1 MAVYEVGANNTL
13 TSVKKVLSY
22 TKEVDI
28 LTVED
33 LSSSKTYVAYVYGMN
48 DGNGELYEIAFLAKQ
63 SAETSRVLTGIKI
76 NGSAWDI
83 SGLSGNSA
91 TISDGYAGPPTVQF
105 IYTINYEDNTTKT
118 GKTENVV
125 AVKDGTSYVATSTA
139 LTTNVSLTFTS
150 VSNVLFSMTDP
161 TAPTEALDSKTSSAV
176 TATFSP
182 GGSATVYNGHSS
194 NASVMVDANNGINL
208 AGSGNSYFKASFPSP
223 LAEGDV
229 IESSNTAGAFF
240 ISNTN
245 DRQNSQT
252 MPYTIPSGSNLIG
265 KTAVFI
271 QKDVANAFTW
281 LTITRAKTIDSQTL
295 GGVKK
300 GSNTL
305 TAGTDYTISETTIT
319 LAEAHKSIVAPT
331 DIKLINLITY
341 DDASTEDKD
350 VNVTLV
356 ENEDFFEGTATIGAT
371 TYTVKVPV
379 DNSTPLLALSAA
391 SGSISLNSYTPAG
404 SVKVTLTGTNLANG
418 TFTAPTAEGV
428 TVTPTSVEITDGTI
442 NQEFTI
448 SSTATTTASTAI
460 VFAYDGAESQTYTLS
475 YSKTAKREL
484 TQTDVTEATT
494 WDWTKSGGASIELK
508 ADTDPANG
516 AEFILSDLPEINNDE
531 TFNAQTLKV
540 SCQWPNRGT
549 NYYFQGNVIKF
560 NTTVPGTVQV
570 WFSNTS
576 NRTDTE
582 ANRRFLY
589 VNDVNSGVYTLD
601 QTFVNTEAMPV
612 PMGEVIIS
620 AKTGEDDA
628 TMVRINKIV
637 FTPAAATTISLNA
650 KGYATYSNYYDVAVS
665 GAKVYTAELDF
676 NNAKITCH
684 EVSSGKVPAGQGVL
698 LYGTAGAEVTLTPT
712 TGAGDLINN
721 QLHATTL
728 ADGTLASKGD
738 GDCYS
743 LNGDTFM
750 KYTGT
755 SFVANKAYFE
765 VLSGGSFSARS
776 FTIEFVDGGYATAI
790 DGVSAAERSA
800 DSVYDLQGRRVEK
813 PVKGLYVVNGKKV
826 VIK

>member
-13 TSVKKVLSY
+13 TYVNKVLSY

-33 LSSSKTYVAYVYGMN
+33 LSPSKTYVAYVYGMN

-83 SGLSGNSA
+83 SGLSENSA

-494 WDWTKSGGASIELK
+494 WDWSNAGNVKVELGSATSPTKAEYFLM
-508 ADTDPANG
+508 AN
-516 AEFILSDLPEINNDE
+516 IPEIEYAE
-531 TFNAQTLKV
+531 TFNAQALEMM
-540 SCQWPNRGT
+540 CQFPTRGSDGK
-549 NYYFQGNVIKF
+549 YFQGNVIKF

-570 WFSNTS
+570 WFCNTS
-576 NRTDTE
+576 NRDDSQ

-589 VNDVNSGVYTLD
+589 INGNNSDVYTLNT
-601 QTFVNTEAMPV
+601 TFVEASQNV
-612 PMGEVIIS
+612 PAGEVVIN
-620 AKTGEDDA
+620 AYTGEDAA

-637 FTPAAATTISLNA
+637 FTPAATTINLNGS
-650 KGYATYSNYYDVAVS
+650 GYATYSNYYDVAVS
-665 GAKVYTAELDF
+665 GAKVYTAVLDF
-676 NNAKITCH
+676 DKEKITCT
-684 EVSSGKVPAGQGVL
+684 EVNGGKVPAGAGVL
-698 LYGTAGAEVTLTPT
+698 LYGTAYAEVTLTPT
-712 TGAGDLINN
+712 TGAAALSDNDLKG
-721 QLHATTL
+721 TTKS
-728 ADGTLASKGD
+728 DGTLAEKEANGIY
-738 GDCYS
+738 YS
-743 LNGDTFM
+743 LSGNAFMTFNGAA
-750 KYTGT
+750 
-755 SFVANKAYFE
+755 FVANKAYFE
-765 VLSGGSFSARS
+765 APSGGQGARS
-776 FTIEFVDGGYATAI
+776 FSIVFNDGGYAAAI
-790 DGVSAAERSA
+790 EGVSAAERSA
-800 DSVYDLQGRRVEK
+800 DSVFDLQGRRVEK
-813 PVKGLYVVNGKKV
+813 PVKGIYVVNGKKV
-826 VIK
+826 VVK